1 MSIKLDDIELI
12 KRVED
17 PQTRI
22 IKEIRNVYNI
32 STSERRIVIEH
43 KIPGSDGGILQ
54 DMGKE
59 PLRISFDGVFFGEK
73 AKDNLQD
80 LWSRFKQ
87 GKPLNFSS
95 DVTGIADVTKVLI
108 EDLRIDDIS
117 GNPNKY
123 HYSIIL
129 REYREPRP
137 PQAQP
142 PPSQEEQARE
152 EVQNQADDALAS
164 INYITGKV
172 LDEEGN
178 PKEGVEVV
186 ITKEDGQ
193 EYRVRTDDQGVYR
206 QDDLPPGKYKVT
218 INAEGY
224 EDLEEEVEIKGQ
236 A

>member
-1 MSIKLDDIELI
+1 MDIEIDNIPLI

-17 PQTRI
+17 PQTRVVS
-22 IKEIRNVYNI
+22 EIRNVYNI
-32 STSERRIVIEH
+32 SMGERRMIIEH
-43 KIPGSDGGILQ
+43 KIPGSDDSILQ

-59 PLRISFDGVFFGEK
+59 PLRISFEGIFLGEK
-73 AKDNLQD
+73 AKENLQD
-80 LWSRFKQ
+80 LWSRFRQ

-95 DVTGIADVTKVLI
+95 DITGIADVTKVLI
-108 EDLRIDDIS
+108 EDLRIDDIA
-117 GNPNKY
+117 GNPNSY
-123 HYSIIL
+123 HYSIVL
-129 REYREPRP
+129 SEYREPRP

-142 PPSQEEQARE
+142 PSQEEQAQE
-152 EVQNQADDALAS
+152 EVQSQADDTVAS

-193 EYRVRTDDQGVYR
+193 EYRVRTDDQGIYR

-224 EDLEEEVEIKGQ
+224 EDLEEEVEIGGQ
-236 A
+236 T

>member
-1 MSIKLDDIELI
+1 MDIEIDNIPLI

-17 PQTRI
+17 PQKRTI
-22 IKEIRNVYNI
+22 QEIRYVYNI
-32 STSERRIVIEH
+32 STSERRRIIEH
-43 KIPGSDGGILQ
+43 KIPGSDGSILQ

-59 PLRISFDGVFFGEK
+59 PLRISFEGVFLGEK
-73 AKDNLQD
+73 AKENLQD

-95 DVTGIADVTKVLI
+95 DITGIADVTKVLI
-108 EDLRIDDIS
+108 EDLRIDEIS
-117 GNPNKY
+117 GYPNR
-123 HYSIIL
+123 YSYQIVL

-137 PQAQP
+137 PQAQA
-142 PPSQEEQARE
+142 PSQEEQAQE
-152 EVQNQADDALAS
+152 EVQNQADDTLAS
-164 INYITGKV
+164 INYITGRV
-172 LDEEGN
+172 LDDEGN
-178 PKEGVEVV
+178 PKKGVEVV

-224 EDLEEEVEIKGQ
+224 EDLEEEVEIMGQ
-236 A
+236 T

>member
-1 MSIKLDDIELI
+1 MDIEIDNIPLI

-17 PQTRI
+17 PQTRVVS
-22 IKEIRNVYNI
+22 EIRNVYNI
-32 STSERRIVIEH
+32 SMGERRMIIEH
-43 KIPGSDGGILQ
+43 KIPGSDDSILQ

-59 PLRISFDGVFFGEK
+59 PLRISFEGIFLGEK
-73 AKDNLQD
+73 AKENLQD
-80 LWSRFKQ
+80 LWSRFRQ

-95 DVTGIADVTKVLI
+95 DITGIADVTKVLI
-108 EDLRIDDIS
+108 EDLRIDDIA
-117 GNPNKY
+117 GNPNSY
-123 HYSIIL
+123 HYSIVL
-129 REYREPRP
+129 SEYREPRP

-142 PPSQEEQARE
+142 PSQEEQAQE
-152 EVQNQADDALAS
+152 EVQSQADDTVAS
-164 INYITGKV
+164 IDYVTGKV

-193 EYRVRTDDQGVYR
+193 EYRVRTDDQGIYR

-224 EDLEEEVEIKGQ
+224 EDLEEEVEIGGQ
-236 A
+236 T